1 MGFWNVK
8 ARDLRYGDEIRVTVM
23 GGEEYLTVH
32 DVDTGG
38 ASGRIA
44 VLLSWGSHIPQEPFW
59 DDLDP
64 SEKLTVRR

>member
-8 ARDLRYGDEIRVTVM
+8 ARDLKVGDEIRIAS
-23 GGEEYLTVH
+23 GELGFWKVG

-44 VLLSWGSHIPQEPFW
+44 AKVEWVDGNGVCWWEDFAP
-59 DDLDP
+59 D
-64 SEKLTVRR
+64 EKLTVRR